1 MKQKRKSVNRMI
13 PIRKV
18 HEACENCQ
26 TPLKGPW
33 CHSCGQKVLH
43 HQDNFW
49 HLILHFIAD
58 YFHYDGKFWNT
69 FKTLF
74 THPGQ
79 ATLHF
84 LEGRRASY
92 LPPVQLYI
100 FSSAVFFILFFK
112 FTKPYVETEN
122 LNFQEKLFR
131 LNETI
136 KYRDSVFRHATYQK
150 NFGFSADEH
159 GFLVN
164 SKVYYLKQYDSVE
177 KSIPWGQRDHGLQ
190 RILHRKLLSIN
201 EANLDAS
208 RITEEKY
215 FTALL
220 GSLPKALFIILPLFA
235 LFLKLFYRRRPFV
248 HHIIFSLHFH
258 VMAFFMMLAYFV
270 LYNLLLE
277 DLPDTIHLL
286 LLFFPACYL
295 FLSFKRV
302 YPQKILI
309 LAGKFL
315 GFSVLYS
322 GLLLAVTVAVFL
334 VSLFLIS

>member
-1 MKQKRKSVNRMI
+1 MKHKRKSASRMT

-18 HEACENCQ
+18 HATCENCN
-26 TPLKGPW
+26 TPLKGSW
-33 CHSCGQKVLH
+33 CYNCGQRVLH

-49 HLILHFIAD
+49 HLLLHFIAD

-74 THPGQ
+74 TRPGL

-84 LEGRRASY
+84 LEGRRASF

-112 FTKPYVETEN
+112 FTKPYVEDDK
-122 LNFQEKLFR
+122 LNFEEKLTQ
-131 LNETI
+131 LTQTL
-136 KYRDSVFRHATYQK
+136 KYRDSVFRHAPYQR
-150 NFGFSADEH
+150 NFGFTADEH

-164 SKVYYLKQYDSVE
+164 SKVYYLKQYDSLE
-177 KSIPWGQRDHGLQ
+177 KLIPLSQRDHGLQ
-190 RILHRKLLSIN
+190 RILHRKLLKIN

-235 LFLKLFYRRRPFV
+235 LFLKLFYRKRPYV

-258 VMAFFMMLAYFV
+258 VMAFFMMLAYII

-277 DLPDTIHLL
+277 EQPDFYHY
-286 LLFFPACYL
+286 LFLTFPASYL
-295 FLSFKRV
+295 FLSLKRV
-302 YPQKILI
+302 YPQKAIILI
-309 LAGKFL
+309 GKFI
-315 GFSVLYS
+315 GFSALYS
-322 GLLLAVTVAVFL
+322 LLLLVVTVTVFL
-334 VSLFLIS
+334 VSLFFIS